1 MARRSHDYDDDPT
14 LENTP
19 FSVDDLSDLAHEIPK
34 SLLKDRDAVRH
45 IVRRALATAAQLRRV
60 RMEFDN
66 ELRRRSAMIPAT
78 GGATVS
84 ANPEM
89 AARFMSPEQ
98 LSSLFDKFAQEKLAA
113 LDHARKN
120 AEALGQRAEDVVRE
134 AARIASMPETDPA
147 TATQLRQLVERFETP
162 GGTR

>member
-1 MARRSHDYDDDPT
+1 MARRSHDYNDDPS

-19 FSVDDLSDLAHEIPK
+19 FAVEDLSDFAHDVPK
-34 SLLKDRDAVRH
+34 GLLKDRDAIMH
-45 IVRRALATAAQLRRV
+45 IIRRSLATAAQLRRV

-78 GGATVS
+78 GGATIS

-98 LSSLFDKFAQEKLAA
+98 LSTLFDKFAQEKLAA
-113 LDHARKN
+113 LDHARKS
-120 AEALGQRAEDVVRE
+120 AEAVRLCADEVLAE
-134 AARIASMPETDPA
+134 AAAIAATPGLDPA
-147 TATQLRQLVERFETP
+147 VVARLRGLLDEQGTS
-162 GGTR
+162 GGRR